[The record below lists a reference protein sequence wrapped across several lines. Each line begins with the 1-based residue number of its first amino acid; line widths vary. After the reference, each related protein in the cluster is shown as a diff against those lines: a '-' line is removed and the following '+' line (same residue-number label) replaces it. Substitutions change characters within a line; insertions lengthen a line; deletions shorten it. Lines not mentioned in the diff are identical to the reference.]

1 MGSMDG
7 RLGRMFSEV
16 RAEGRAALITYT
28 TAFYPDRQT
37 SISVMLTMLE
47 SGADALEIGLPFS
60 DPVMDG
66 PTIEEASKIALSS
79 GATPQG
85 VLELAA
91 SLRQATPKPILIMSY
106 YNPIFHHGVK
116 RFVRTAKEAGVDAL
130 VVPDLPA
137 EEMFPLREA
146 CERACLETVSFCSPT
161 TSDSRIAACAE
172 AASGFIYCVSRLGT
186 TGTREGLSA
195 DLAPFIQRIRAITT
209 KPLAVGIGISTPEQ
223 CREVGKLADGAIVGS
238 ALVKEIPGF
247 EPARKRESALAALVS
262 ALSDSLRG

>member
-1 MGSMDG
+1 MGSMEG

-16 RAEGRAALITYT
+16 GAEGRAALIAYT

-37 SISVMLTMLE
+37 SMSVMLTILE

-91 SLRQATPKPILIMSY
+91 SLREATPKPLLIMSY
-106 YNPIFHHGVK
+106 YNPIFHYGVE
-116 RFVRTAKEAGVDAL
+116 RFVRVAREAGVDAL
-130 VVPDLPA
+130 VVPDLPV
-137 EEMFPLREA
+137 EEMSPLRME
-146 CERACLETVSFCSPT
+146 CEKEGLETVSFCSPT

-172 AASGFIYCVSRLGT
+172 AASGFIYCISRLGT
-186 TGTREGLSA
+186 TGTREGLSQ
-195 DLAPFIQRIRAITT
+195 DLAPFIQRIRAITA

-223 CREVGKLADGAIVGS
+223 CREAGKLADGVIVGS
-238 ALVKEIPGF
+238 ALVKQIPGF
-247 EPARKRESALAALVS
+247 EPSKRRESALASLVS
-262 ALSDSLRG
+262 ALSDSLR